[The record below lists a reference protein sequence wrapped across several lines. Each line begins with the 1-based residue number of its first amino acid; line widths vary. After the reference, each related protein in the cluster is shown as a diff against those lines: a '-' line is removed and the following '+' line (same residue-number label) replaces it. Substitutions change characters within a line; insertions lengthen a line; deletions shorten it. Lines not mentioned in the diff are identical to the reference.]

1 MKPEP
6 NYTIHQAALIVGVPV
21 ETIEVAI
28 MAGIVKF
35 MINCCGETRIT
46 QNGLDVLRGVRG

>member
-1 MKPEP
+1 MKPEL

-21 ETIEVAI
+21 ESVETAI
-28 MAGIVKF
+28 MAGLVKF

>member
-1 MKPEP
+1 MKPEL

-21 ETIEVAI
+21 EGVEAAI
-28 MAGIVKF
+28 MAGLVKF

-46 QNGLDVLRGVRG
+46 QSGLDALKEVRG